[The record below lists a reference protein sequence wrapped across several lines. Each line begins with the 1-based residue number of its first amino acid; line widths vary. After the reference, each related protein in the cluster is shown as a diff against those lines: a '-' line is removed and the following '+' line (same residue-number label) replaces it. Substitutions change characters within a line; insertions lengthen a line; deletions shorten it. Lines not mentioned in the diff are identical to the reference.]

1 MPEGHWLILL
11 YRDKRIRANCQCLE
25 CRKKEIGIASA
36 WARQLEDI
44 CSISPHLKT
53 SGGGGG
59 NLQTKL
65 ALQDRGYFR
74 LDLYALSLLKVSQDV
89 GKEKDSK
96 KKS

>member
-1 MPEGHWLILL
+1 MGKTTRGHLL
-11 YRDKRIRANCQCLE
+11 HFP
-25 CRKKEIGIASA
+25 
-36 WARQLEDI
+36 
-44 CSISPHLKT
+44 SPQNKW
-53 SGGGGG
+53 GGGG